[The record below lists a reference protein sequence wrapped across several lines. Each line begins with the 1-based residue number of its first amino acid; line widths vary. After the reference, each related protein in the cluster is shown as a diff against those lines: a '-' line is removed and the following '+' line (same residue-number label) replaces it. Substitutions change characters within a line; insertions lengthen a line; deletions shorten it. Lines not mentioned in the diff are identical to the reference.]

1 MVFQSMTRGTRP
13 LVEGGT
19 SGGASCQEAPG
30 NLKDMSAV
38 RQTRTP
44 QEALLM
50 VRKGQL

>member
-1 MVFQSMTRGTRP
+1 M
-13 LVEGGT
+13 EGGT

-30 NLKDMSAV
+30 NIKDVAAL
-38 RQTRTP
+38 RKTRTP